1 MRKKHPSRIKSFS
14 LRFLLFIL
22 LLTFLSP
29 QGKMFAQPV
38 LHKGNQVLESW
49 RFRDYQQWSGK
60 NVIVTYHSG
69 FRNQAKLVAQ
79 EMDRVLA
86 GFEKEYGFDPG
97 RPVPVFLF
105 PDRTSLQDHFSW
117 DEDQSATG
125 VYFSGA
131 IYLLNPQVWSEE
143 FPSAELE
150 PTRWALLFHKQGPLY
165 HETAHFYL
173 DRYTGGNYP
182 LWYTEAFAQWVE
194 YRELGYQ
201 WVVPANDLSRHPLY
215 EYRELADRFQQ
226 LPNQALAYRQS
237 FLWLRWMV
245 EAHGD
250 SSLDRLHHRLSRGI
264 PFDSAWKQVFGSSPG
279 ESFEEWRRQ
288 TT

>member
-1 MRKKHPSRIKSFS
+1 MRKKHPSLLKSFS
-14 LRFLLFIL
+14 MWFLFFIL

-29 QGKMFAQPV
+29 QSKMFAQPV

-49 RFRDYQQWSGK
+49 RFRDDPQWSGK
-60 NVIVTYHSG
+60 NVIVTYPPG
-69 FRNQAKLVAQ
+69 FLNQAKLVAQ
-79 EMDRVLA
+79 EMDRVLTD
-86 GFEKEYGFDPG
+86 FEKAYGFDPSQ
-97 RPVPVFLF
+97 PVPIFLF
-105 PDRTSLQDHFSW
+105 PDRSSLQDHFFW

-143 FPSAELE
+143 FPSAEVD
-150 PTRWALLFHKQGPLY
+150 PTRWAHLFHKQGPLY

-182 LWYTEAFAQWVE
+182 SWYTEAFAQWVE
-194 YRELGYQ
+194 YRKLGYE
-201 WVVPANDLSRHPLY
+201 WIIPENDLSRHPLY
-215 EYRELADRFQQ
+215 EYQELSDQFHQ

-245 EAHGD
+245 ENHGD
-250 SSLDRLHHRLSRGI
+250 SCLHHLHQQLARGI
-264 PFDSAWKQVFGSSPG
+264 PFDSALKQVFESSPR

-288 TT
+288 TY

>member
-194 YRELGYQ
+194 YLELGYQ

>member
-49 RFRDYQQWSGK
+49 RIRDYQQWSGK

-201 WVVPANDLSRHPLY
+201 WVVPANDPSRHPLY